1 MDKLIKTKDHEI
13 KKYII
18 YCRRFHGHDIVL

>member
-18 YCRRFHGHDIVL
+18 PRSWFLGYDIVL